1 MVNDINQIKF
11 MRKAFLPVLPLVYDD
26 ALSYIEFLG
35 KVCEKCNEIIEAM
48 NNMEA
53 IVLDEAKSYT
63 DGKLDEV
70 YRSLESTVETVNRE
84 INDLLA
90 ENARFEQRIVSD
102 VNDLER
108 EIDNFNNVLIANTK
122 AINERTDL
130 VVQENNTYLLNQMRE
145 YLADILVVN
154 YITGEDM
161 SIQDMFNYLCM
172 YHLTDP
178 ITYTELAGK
187 ECTYTT
193 LVSYDMTYTQ
203 LVTNGGTIIE

>member
-1 MVNDINQIKF
+1 MVKSRFTNIRSIPSKVATGKSAPNTTNFADGIATYQPNDTMKNSQL
-11 MRKAFLPVLPLVYDD
+11 R
-26 ALSYIEFLG
+26 
-35 KVCEKCNEIIEAM
+35 
-48 NNMEA
+48 
-53 IVLDEAKSYT
+53 
-63 DGKLDEV
+63 
-70 YRSLESTVETVNRE
+70 
-84 INDLLA
+84 LA
-90 ENARFEQRIVSD
+90 ENARFEQRIVTD
-102 VNDLER
+102 VNELER

-161 SIQDMFNYLCM
+161 SIQDMFDYLCM

-193 LVSYDMTYTQ
+193 LASYDMTYTQ